1 MSFVYILYILTIITL
16 YRFLTLYI
24 QSPCL
29 QYLLLQICPLECCRF
44 TFPEN
49 CMEYLTT
56 LSVKTLQLLPSV
68 DRIKSIFLNWTFK
81 AFHSLTS
88 AHLFNL
94 IIQAFRNTHG
104 TSLVVQQLR
113 FHAPNAGGLGSIPD
127 WGTRS
132 HMQQLRPSIAK

>member
-1 MSFVYILYILTIITL
+1 MSFVSILYILIIITL

-24 QSPCL
+24 QAPCL
-29 QYLLLQICPLECCRF
+29 QYLLPQICHLECYIF

-49 CMEYLTT
+49 CMEYLTA
-56 LSVKTLQLLPSV
+56 LSVKTLQLIPGV

-81 AFHSLTS
+81 AFHNLPS

-94 IIQAFRNTHG
+94 IIQSFRNTHG
-104 TSLVVQQLR
+104 TSLVVQWLR
-113 FHAPNAGGLGSIPD
+113 FHAPNAGGLGSIPE

-132 HMQQLRPSIAK
+132 HMQQLRPSVAK

>member
-1 MSFVYILYILTIITL
+1 MSFVSILYILVIITL

-24 QSPCL
+24 QAPCL
-29 QYLLLQICPLECCRF
+29 QYLLPQICPLECYIF

-49 CMEYLTT
+49 CMEYLTA
-56 LSVKTLQLLPSV
+56 LSVKTLQLIPGV
-68 DRIKSIFLNWTFK
+68 DRIKSIFLNWTLK
-81 AFHSLTS
+81 AFHNLTS

-104 TSLVVQQLR
+104 TSLVVQWLR
-113 FHAPNAGGLGSIPD
+113 FHAPNAGGLGSVPE

-132 HMQQLRPSIAK
+132 NMQQLRPSVAK